1 MDKISIENR
10 EIGEGQPCFVIAEV
24 GVNHNGD
31 PELAMKMVE
40 AAAHAGADCVKFQT
54 FRAQEFVNDAKEW
67 IGEKGYDPV
76 YGARPLKR
84 FLQKQVETRLARAII
99 AGDLAEGSKVR
110 FSVNA
115 DALEMEIV
123 PQ

>member
-1 MDKISIENR
+1 MADR
-10 EIGEGQPCFVIAEV
+10 EINI
-24 GVNHNGD
+24 
-31 PELAMKMVE
+31 
-40 AAAHAGADCVKFQT
+40 
-54 FRAQEFVNDAKEW
+54 EFVNGAEEW

-84 FLQKQVETRLARAII
+84 FLQKQVETRLARSII

-115 DALEMEIV
+115 DALEMEILS
-123 PQ
+123 Q